1 MTAAFC
7 VNAEGITPELSKE
20 LVNLYPG
27 QAFRLTLT
35 DNQYEK
41 IFTSSDTSVASVNND
56 GLIFAKNTGVT
67 EITCKLSTKKELK
80 CTVKVKEGTS
90 PTEVKL
96 DKQII
101 TLKKGEKETLDV
113 KILPVSGRNYKYF
126 SSSDETV
133 AEVDDKG
140 NITAKKPGSAVI
152 TVESESTAVNS
163 SCFVRVLEE
172 NDNNFTTNVA
182 GVIYNAAGEKLANTQ
197 AGITGEGIDKKFT
210 TNEDGQFRLNG
221 IVKGDYILT
230 VYSAGTSEGVSAGVT
245 ISSESVKLSCILT
258 DKALCQDHVQV
269 ILIDR
274 RVLRVFLLLFPHEPL
289 KAGSVPLIF
298 EGNQLAHE
306 PDRLCFVIS
315 AHGVHELVHFHVH
328 VFQHPQEPR
337 ERNIGLSAL
346 EPRDLRLGNMLIRNL
361 LQGDVPVGP
370 EIMEYSAQLINV
382 LHILSQSPRLQ
393 GVKGPLGLRDL
404 WGSLSHG
411 VSHLV
416 VA

>member
-1 MTAAFC
+1 MFKRISAFICLLVICMTAAFC

-258 DKALCQDHVQV
+258 DKALCVMYGSNISTASD
-269 ILIDR
+269 
-274 RVLRVFLLLFPHEPL
+274 LREIKLTQKEISLDSGKTYDIIYH
-289 KAGSVPLIF
+289 SVPGNISDKEVHFTSSDPTVAEVDSSGRISALN
-298 EGNQLAHE
+298 EGNA
-306 PDRLCFVIS
+306 VITVGS
-315 AHGVHELVHFHVH
+315 EDGRVSEKLTVH
-328 VFQHPQEPR
+328 VTRYGVGMFGVT
-337 ERNIGLSAL
+337 IIIMLTL
-346 EPRDLRLGNMLIRNL
+346 VIVLIITVYIYLR
-361 LQGDVPVGP
+361 
-370 EIMEYSAQLINV
+370 
-382 LHILSQSPRLQ
+382 
-393 GVKGPLGLRDL
+393 
-404 WGSLSHG
+404 GSKNPKKKTK
-411 VSHLV
+411 V
-416 VA
+416 